1 MGYRYA
7 LFFCPYL
14 CTRNPDGTPH
24 GLPEGCDF
32 LFKLIIKIMTNEIKI
47 FESPEFGRIRT
58 VSDERGEPW
67 FCLAD
72 VCKVLGLKQNGVVMR
87 LEKGVISTEPLSTR
101 GGTQMANFVSED
113 GLYDVIL
120 DSRKPSARA
129 FRKWVTSEVLPQIR
143 RTGGYVPLSAEDDE
157 KTILAKAVRIL
168 NRTLEQK
175 DVLLRRKEELLEE
188 QRPKVEFADA
198 LTTGDGCILISELA
212 KLLTRNGF
220 VTGRTRLYRWMREHG
235 YIFKRSTEPIQ
246 MWVER
251 GIFAQSVTVIK
262 TNHGTEE
269 RVTTKVTGKG
279 QECFLRLLCNQ

>member
-1 MGYRYA
+1 
-7 LFFCPYL
+7 
-14 CTRNPDGTPH
+14 
-24 GLPEGCDF
+24 
-32 LFKLIIKIMTNEIKI
+32 MTHEIKI

-58 VSDERGEPW
+58 VMGEKGEPL
-67 FCLAD
+67 FCLTD
-72 VCKVLGLKQNGVVMR
+72 VCKVLGLKQSHVRER
-87 LEKGVISTEPLSTR
+87 LEKGVVSTEPLSTR
-101 GGTQMANFVSED
+101 GGTQMANFVNED

-143 RTGGYVPLSAEDDE
+143 KTGGYIPLAAEDDD

-175 DVLLRRKEELLEE
+175 DELLEA

-198 LTTGDGCILISELA
+198 VTTGDGCILMSELA
-212 KLLTRNGF
+212 KLLTRNGYP
-220 VTGRTRLYRWMREHG
+220 TGRTRLFRWMRENG

-246 MWVER
+246 KWVEE
-251 GIFAQSVTVIK
+251 GIFATSVTMIK
-262 TNHGTEE
+262 THHGSEE

-279 QECFLRLLCNQ
+279 QEYFLSKLRKF